1 MKIENLS
8 PVCASCRRA
17 KALGYRTRSPPA
29 RTIPDYFFNDH
40 KPSAIQGEAR
50 LRGTRTPT
58 APLSTIGC
66 RLSAIGYNQPS
77 AIQGEARLR
86 GLYRIISSKTIFIC
100 RWATGRM
107 PVSIMIPS
115 LLCRVV
121 SLRANETPA
130 PPGFLL
136 CGRDARTPRV
146 PLMRTRRP
154 HLPGFLLCGRDA
166 RTPRV
171 PLMRTRR
178 PHPQGASY
186 ADETPAPP
194 RVPLMRTRRPRTQ
207 AVRERAPFQSTGM
220 QRTQRRSQSASIHST
235 PDLQPSRL

>member
-1 MKIENLS
+1 
-8 PVCASCRRA
+8 
-17 KALGYRTRSPPA
+17 
-29 RTIPDYFFNDH
+29 
-40 KPSAIQGEAR
+40 
-50 LRGTRTPT
+50 
-58 APLSTIGC
+58 
-66 RLSAIGYNQPS
+66 
-77 AIQGEARLR
+77 
-86 GLYRIISSKTIFIC
+86 
-100 RWATGRM
+100 M

-154 HLPGFLLCGRDA
+154 HPQGSSYAGETPAHPGCLLCERDARTSQGSSYAGETPAHPGFLLCERDA
-166 RTPRV
+166 RTS
-171 PLMRTRR
+171 
-178 PHPQGASY
+178 QGASY

>member
-1 MKIENLS
+1 MHAEMW
-8 PVCASCRRA
+8 
-17 KALGYRTRSPPA
+17 RTRGGAVAA
-29 RTIPDYFFNDH
+29 RGRERPRTQDAGGSIILRTAMIRYAPLAVGL
-40 KPSAIQGEAR
+40 KPSAKQGESH
-50 LRGTRTPT
+50 LRGRFQTNPH
-58 APLSTIGC
+58 PCLSVISVPI
-66 RLSAIGYNQPS
+66 RIPALR
-77 AIQGEARLR
+77 GEARLR

-166 RTPRV
+166 RAPRV

-178 PHPQGASY
+178 PHLPGCLLCGRDARTSQGSSY
-186 ADETPAPP
+186 ANETPAHPGSAGT
-194 RVPLMRTRRPRTQ
+194 RSVPEHRDAEDAETITICIH
-207 AVRERAPFQSTGM
+207 PFN
-220 QRTQRRSQSASIHST
+220 A
-235 PDLQPSRL
+235 

>member
-1 MKIENLS
+1 M
-8 PVCASCRRA
+8 A
-17 KALGYRTRSPPA
+17 
-29 RTIPDYFFNDH
+29 DYFLKDH
-40 KPSAIQGEAR
+40 KPSVRQGEAR
-50 LRGTRTPT
+50 LRGTRTPKAT
-58 APLSTIGC
+58 LSTIAY

-166 RTPRV
+166 R
-171 PLMRTRR
+171 
-178 PHPQGASY
+178 A
-186 ADETPAPP
+186 P